1 MGEVSAKVIIGKLKS
16 SKSIRYSRRYRC
28 HYTMVDA
35 TLAGRAVRLFFCR
48 RGKNEGRKV
57 LLTTDTKMDFMRV
70 YEIYAM
76 RWSIEVFFANGKRI
90 LELADC
96 SARDSLKFH
105 TSHW

>member
-1 MGEVSAKVIIGKLKS
+1 MQLSQ
-16 SKSIRYSRRYRC
+16 
-28 HYTMVDA
+28 
-35 TLAGRAVRLFFCR
+35 AGLSDYFFCR

-90 LELADC
+90 LGLDDC

>member
-28 HYTMVDA
+28 HYRMVDA

-48 RGKNEGRKV
+48 RGKNEGWKV
-57 LLTTDTKMDFMRV
+57 ILTTDTKMDFMRV

-76 RWSIEVFFANGKRI
+76 RWSIEGVFANGKRI
-90 LELADC
+90 LRLVDC
-96 SARDSLKFH
+96 SARDFS
-105 TSHW
+105 S